1 MENRNTENFIELR
14 NICFS
19 YPNAAFSLENIDLD
33 IKAKGIT
40 MLSGPNGSGKS
51 TICKLITGI
60 LKPTCGSL
68 KIDGEDASQ
77 MTLAQRGRKIGFLF
91 QNPAQQ
97 IFAPEVAEE
106 LAFIPRLLGV
116 PEDAIEVRSNELLQF
131 FGLTKRKDFPTF
143 FLSRG
148 EKQRLAMAGILFMRP
163 PFLILDEPTT
173 GLDEENRRK
182 LADLLHKLIEQG
194 TGILLISHDEP
205 FAAQFP
211 DAEIITI
218 KDGRIEK

>member
-1 MENRNTENFIELR
+1 MQKENVKNFIELR
-14 NICFS
+14 NVCFA
-19 YPNAAFSLENIDLD
+19 YPNASFSLENIDLN

-40 MLSGPNGSGKS
+40 LLCGPNGSGKS

-60 LKPTCGSL
+60 LQPTSGTL
-68 KIDGEDASQ
+68 RIDGENALQ

-97 IFAPEVAEE
+97 IFAPEVSEE
-106 LAFIPRLLGV
+106 LAFIPRLLGM
-116 PEDAIEVRSNELLQF
+116 PENEIEARSNELLQF
-131 FGLTKRKDFPTF
+131 FGLQKHKHSPTF

-173 GLDEENRRK
+173 GLDEENRQK
-182 LADLLHKLIEQG
+182 LADLLHKLLEQG

-218 KDGRIEK
+218 KEGSIAN